1 MEIGFVYKIYPK
13 KEVAHE
19 PPLFD
24 IHRIYAYNGKE
35 KCRMKRLKI
44 GAGNLF
50 ISDFLKEL

>member
-24 IHRIYAYNGKE
+24 IHRIYAYNVKG
-35 KCRMKRLKI
+35 KCRMKWLKI
-44 GAGNLF
+44 CAGNLF
-50 ISDFLKEL
+50 VRGFLKEL